1 MSKRINKFDALAYAV
16 SVLGPPHQTG
26 KDRTIE
32 ESHGLVA
39 DAHLWELPS
48 RWRLVVHE
56 WSDGGQTTASGVYEH
71 RSSFAVVRA
80 NDDGSLCPDYE
91 EQARELIDAYVEAW
105 RHRG

>member
-1 MSKRINKFDALAYAV
+1 MSVKFDALAHAIA
-16 SVLGPPHQTG
+16 VLGPPHHTG

-56 WSDGGQTTASGVYEH
+56 WSDGGQTTAGGVYGH
-71 RSSFAVVRA
+71 RSSFAVVRE

-91 EQARELIDAYVEAW
+91 EQARAMIDAYADECK
-105 RHRG
+105 HHG